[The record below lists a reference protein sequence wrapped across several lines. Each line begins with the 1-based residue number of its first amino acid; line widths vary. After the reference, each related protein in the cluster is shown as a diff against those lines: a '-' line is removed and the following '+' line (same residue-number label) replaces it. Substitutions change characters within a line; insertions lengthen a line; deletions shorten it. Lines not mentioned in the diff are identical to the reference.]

1 MLMEL
6 KEMSNVITKDIP
18 QKIRDLFMTIMSL
31 ASSKYTGQIVLNFN
45 EGALGKV
52 YKSKERLM

>member
-1 MLMEL
+1 MTFANIPP
-6 KEMSNVITKDIP
+6 KIKDF
-18 QKIRDLFMTIMSL
+18 FMMIL
-31 ASSKYTGQIVLNFN
+31 GLVSSKYTGQIVLNFN